1 MDLGA
6 PVTLNADNNWHYE
19 WTGLKKNKNGQRIV
33 YSVDETTVL
42 NDYAKSVSFT
52 NNNGSFSYTITNIYA
67 RIDATLSAKK
77 AAATLSAKKAANSN
91 LGNKSF
97 QFVLA
102 DGEGNVIETSA
113 AVKQNQSV
121 TFASIPYT
129 LADAGKTYTYQI
141 YEKLPEGVNAED
153 R

>member
-1 MDLGA
+1 MNFTTA
-6 PVTLNADNNWHYE
+6 EFSNEYE
-19 WTGLKKNKNGQRIV
+19 A
-33 YSVDETTVL
+33 E
-42 NDYAKSVSFT
+42 
-52 NNNGSFSYTITNIYA
+52 GS
-67 RIDATLSAKK
+67 
-77 AAATLSAKKAANSN
+77 ATLSAKKAANSN
-91 LGNKSF
+91 LGNKTF

-141 YEKLPEGVNAED
+141 YEKLPEGVNAKNPTKD
-153 R
+153 GVTYDTNVTTVDVAVIDNGDGSLSVTYNGNANPYLSRQFVRAVIVD